1 MVFKKKLSA
10 LKVPHN
16 KHTAGIPS
24 VRVAPPK
31 EVLLPMSMHAGA
43 PSVPVVAVGDYV
55 RVGQEIGRA
64 DGRFG
69 CPVHATV
76 SGTVT
81 AIGPYQ
87 QADGSTVTVIRIE
100 SDGKMERDPNL
111 KKPEVHD
118 LDEFLAAIQSS
129 GIVGLG
135 GAAFPLWGK
144 LDAVRRN
151 KIDTV
156 LINGAE
162 CKPYITSDHRTMVEH
177 SDLVVKGVAVLKE
190 WVKAERFVIGIENN
204 KPDAIAEMKRV
215 FADDP
220 AVEVMELKSI
230 YPQGAKQVLLYNV
243 TGKVVKGGQRLA
255 SLGVIIINITTL
267 AKMAQFMEDGTP
279 LIDRCVTVDGSAVA
293 EPKNIVVPVG
303 TPMKYLIEQ
312 AGGLSTEPGKIL
324 IGGPMLGVA
333 VQSLEEPIQKAT
345 NAVLAFNQKES
356 RLFQATDCIHCGR
369 CVANCPVSL
378 NPTAI
383 DKAMRME
390 DEDARAALLKA
401 ESLKQCIECA
411 CCSYVCPAH
420 RPLMETNKQ
429 AKRFLRKYDAAKKE
443 REGDVACKS

>member
-100 SDGKMERDPNL
+100 SDGKMEQDPNL

-162 CKPYITSDHRTMVEH
+162 CEPYITSDHRTMVEH

-356 RLFQATDCIHCGR
+356 RLFETTDCIHCGR

-378 NPTAI
+378 NPTAF

>member
-162 CKPYITSDHRTMVEH
+162 CEPYITSDHRTMVEH

-369 CVANCPVSL
+369 YVANYPVSL

-411 CCSYVCPAH
+411 SCSYVCPAH